1 MITVYLLTQAK
12 KLETTQIS
20 CLNRTVKHPY
30 NLESISKTYK
40 ELVTPPWQKKKKA
53 DLKMGVG
60 TE

>member
-1 MITVYLLTQAK
+1 MINVYPLTWAK
-12 KLETTQIS
+12 KLEATQIS

-30 NLESISKTYK
+30 NLESISKIYK
-40 ELVTPPWQKKKKA
+40 ELVQLHGKKRWF

>member
-1 MITVYLLTQAK
+1 MTTVYLLTRAK

-30 NLESISKTYK
+30 NLEPISRIYK
-40 ELVTPPWQKKKKA
+40 ELVTAPWQKKKKD